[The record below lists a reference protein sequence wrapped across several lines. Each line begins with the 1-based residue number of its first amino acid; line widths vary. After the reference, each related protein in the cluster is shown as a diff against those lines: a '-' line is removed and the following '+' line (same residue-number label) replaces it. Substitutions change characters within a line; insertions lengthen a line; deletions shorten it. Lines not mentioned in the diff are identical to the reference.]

1 MPKEVL
7 YLKLEQN
14 AELSGE
20 SVHIS
25 DLGKLYC
32 RNRKACRIDA
42 ERFLFSDLRKKIRGA
57 GWLARF
63 LSISLL
69 QQDNPNLEVE
79 SIGAP
84 ETVVEQVKV
93 VVVIRASGRCAKS
106 SLSAAS
112 AFLAQRL
119 RSWRFITTSGFA
131 RCSGKFTSF

>member
-32 RNRKACRIDA
+32 KTQSVQNRCRM
-42 ERFLFSDLRKKIRGA
+42 LPVSDLRKKIRGA

-63 LSISLL
+63 L
-69 QQDNPNLEVE
+69 
-79 SIGAP
+79 
-84 ETVVEQVKV
+84 
-93 VVVIRASGRCAKS
+93 
-106 SLSAAS
+106 
-112 AFLAQRL
+112 
-119 RSWRFITTSGFA
+119 
-131 RCSGKFTSF
+131 